1 MHLASCHPQEQ
12 LASELAAMNASGRLA
27 LAYAPRAP
35 VVINGKTMGT
45 PWENHGKTMGK
56 PWETMGK
63 LWENH
68 GKTMFFGTP
77 TELRMQNGS

>member
-35 VVINGKTMGT
+35 VVINGKTMG
-45 PWENHGKTMGK
+45 K